1 MKKYLFALLYRIGI
15 ARLSAWSNRRKVTI
29 LCYHGVTE
37 RASRDSGD
45 PGLQVRRE
53 RFAEQL
59 DHLARNYHVISLSDY
74 LSARNSNGK
83 LPDYSVV
90 LTFDDGYRNF
100 LTVAAAELSKRKMPA
115 AMFLVTN
122 RVSDNDGNN
131 SLKWSEVDDT
141 TCLSWDEIRN
151 LSAEQGTEFGSH
163 TCSHLKLTTIKPEDA
178 LSEMQ
183 TSLVAIGKQLST
195 SPIPLAYPFGDYSA
209 EIAAKAEALGYSC
222 ALTTDE
228 GANDESTNL
237 FTLRRTLIGDDD
249 DEPAF
254 AARVS
259 GLIAM
264 LRSRRPR

>member
-15 ARLSAWSNRRKVTI
+15 ARLAAWSNRRKVTI

-37 RASRDSGD
+37 RLNRDAAD
-45 PGLQVRRE
+45 PGLQVRRA

-59 DHLARNYHVISLSDY
+59 DHLARNYHVIALSEY
-74 LSARNSNGK
+74 LSARKSNQK

-100 LTVAAAELSKRKMPA
+100 LTVAADELSKRNMSA
-115 AMFLVTN
+115 AMFLVTDKVAEN
-122 RVSDNDGNN
+122 GRQSMA
-131 SLKWSEVDDT
+131 WSEGDDIG
-141 TCLSWDEIRN
+141 CLSWDEIRK
-151 LSAEQGTEFGSH
+151 LTQEQGTEFGSH
-163 TCSHLKLTTIKPEDA
+163 TCSHLKLTTIPSEDA
-178 LSEMQ
+178 LREMQ
-183 TSLVAIGKQLST
+183 TSLAAIGKQLAVG
-195 SPIPLAYPFGDYSA
+195 PVPLAYPFGDYSP

-228 GANDESTNL
+228 GANDEDTSL

-249 DEPAF
+249 DEAAF

-259 GLIAM
+259 GLIAW
-264 LRSRRPR
+264 LRRRGA